1 MSFSRQIKSGGSI
14 KIKSAGILDLEADG
28 SYCKMNSLQLTSPL
42 AVLQGGHGATTAE
55 GARSALG
62 LAIGSNVQAYHAK
75 LADVAGL
82 APSSGQYVKWNG
94 SNFVA
99 DTPAGT
105 NYDADEVTLQENSS
119 VFSIKDGGVASAKL
133 ADNAVTSGKLADN
146 AVTNAKMADNAVGT
160 AEIADGAVTGAKIAS
175 SITGKTFTS
184 AVTVQSSLALQES
197 GQSGSSSM
205 KLYEFQSTDETAF
218 SLASVAIGFDTA
230 LTADVLISCCS
241 DDLSQFASFKLWGAV
256 KNNAGTSSS
265 GAVHDEIVY
274 QSHVSISAVLDVNG
288 NNLRVRCQ
296 GKSATNMRWTARVV
310 LVEAPK
316 YVGV

>member
-14 KIKSAGILDLEADG
+14 KVLSSGILDLEASG
-28 SYCKMNSLQLTSPL
+28 SYVKANSLQLDNAL
-42 AVLQGGHGATTAE
+42 AVAQGGTGSTSASD
-55 GARSALG
+55 ARSALG
-62 LAIGSNVQAYHAK
+62 LAIGSDVQAYHAK

-82 APSSGQYVKWNG
+82 TPSSGQYVKWNG

-105 NYDADEVTLQENSS
+105 NYDADEVTLHEDAS

-133 ADNAVTSGKLADN
+133 ADGAVTSGKLADN
-146 AVTNAKMADNAVGT
+146 AVTNAKLADNAVGT
-160 AEIADGAVTGAKIAS
+160 AEIADNAVTGAKIAS
-175 SITGKTFTS
+175 TITGKTFSS

-197 GQSGSSSM
+197 GQSGSCSM
-205 KLYEFQSTDETAF
+205 KLYEAQSTDETAF
-218 SLASVAIGFDTA
+218 NLASVAIGFDTA
-230 LTADVLISCCS
+230 LTADVLITCCS
-241 DDLSQFASFKLWGAV
+241 DDLTQFASFKLWGAV

-274 QSHVSISAVLDVNG
+274 QSHASISAVLDVNG

-296 GKSATNMRWTARVV
+296 GKSGTNMRWSARVL

-316 YVGV
+316 YVA